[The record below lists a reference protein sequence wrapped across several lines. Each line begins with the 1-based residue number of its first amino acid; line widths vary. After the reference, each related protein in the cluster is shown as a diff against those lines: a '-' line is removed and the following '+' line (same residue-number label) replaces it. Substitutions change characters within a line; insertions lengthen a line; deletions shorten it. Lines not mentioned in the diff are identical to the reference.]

1 MVEVKPTQFRCLSIL
16 VILTLFLVPTPAAI
30 AENLLTNPG
39 FESGNTSGWTDWG
52 CDLMATT
59 SPVHTGSYSGLASDR
74 TESWQGPVQSVL
86 GDMEDGKTYRIS
98 GWIRLQNA
106 DSSSIGLTVQ
116 QTDSGGTDY
125 HSIHWSTG
133 YDDQWVQL
141 SGYFT
146 LNVTGSLSALDVYFE
161 GPAADV
167 NFYLDDAE
175 VVDVNDWKADANDRI
190 EQIRKRDA
198 QITIVNSLGYPVS
211 DVDVQIN
218 QIKHRFAFGSAISQY
233 QMDNTD
239 YLNFFKDHF
248 EWAVMEN
255 ASKWYSNE
263 EEQGDVNYAPAD
275 IIYNWCQTNGIIIRG
290 HCVYWCVDDYIQPW
304 VKALDTA
311 GLQAA
316 VESRMNSAVNH
327 FKGKFVHWDI
337 NNEMLHGSY
346 FQDRLGPSIRPW
358 MFQAAH
364 AIDPN
369 CLLFVNDY
377 EVVSGGSQT
386 DAYKAQIQGLIDDG
400 APVHGIGAQCHFWG
414 SSVEPLT
421 VYDRLESLAELELPI
436 WCSEYDFAATDEN
449 VRADGIE
456 RFYRMAFSH
465 SAVEGI
471 LMWGF
476 WENAHWRGNC
486 HIVNADWSLNAAGIR
501 YEALMDEWTT
511 DVNCI
516 TDPNGQANFRG
527 FHGTYEITLTPA
539 YGAPIIKTI
548 QLEPGPDTAQ
558 FILSITCPCDF
569 GPDGDVDFED
579 FCVLA
584 ETWLSEPGQPHWN
597 SACDISDPNDN
608 VIDERDL
615 AVFTDCWLAGK

>member
-16 VILTLFLVPTPAAI
+16 AILTLFLVLVPAAV

-52 CDLMATT
+52 CDLTAT
-59 SPVHTGSYSGLASDR
+59 SNQVHTGSYSALASDR
-74 TESWQGPVQSVL
+74 TEPWQGHVQSLL
-86 GDMEDGKTYRIS
+86 GDMEDGRTYRIS
-98 GWIRLQNA
+98 GSVRLQNA
-106 DSSSIGLTVQ
+106 DSSSIGLTVR
-116 QTDSGGTDY
+116 QTDFSGTDY
-125 HSIHWSTG
+125 HPMHWSTG
-133 YDDQWVQL
+133 YDDWWVQL

-146 LNVTGSLSALDVYFE
+146 LNVTGSLSELDVYFE
-161 GPAADV
+161 GPAAGV

-175 VVDVNDWKADANDRI
+175 VVDTGDWKADANDRI

-198 QITIVNSLGYPVS
+198 QITVVDGLGYPVS
-211 DVDVQIN
+211 DVDLQIN

-263 EEQGDVNYAPAD
+263 QSQGDVNYANAD
-275 IIYNWCQTNGIIIRG
+275 IIYNWCQANGIIMRG
-290 HCVYWCVDDYIQPW
+290 HCVYWCVDTYVQDWI
-304 VKALDTA
+304 KALDTA

-346 FQDRLGPSIRPW
+346 FQDRLGPSIRSW

-369 CLLFVNDY
+369 CLLFVNEY
-377 EVVSGGSQT
+377 NVVSGSET
-386 DAYKAQIQGLIDDG
+386 DAYKAQIHGLIDDG
-400 APVHGIGAQCHFWG
+400 APVHGIGAQCHMWG
-414 SSVEPLT
+414 SSVEPLA
-421 VYDRLESLAELELPI
+421 VYSRLESLAELGLPI
-436 WCSEYDFAATDEN
+436 WCSEYDFAAADEN
-449 VRADGIE
+449 VRADGLE
-456 RFYRMAFSH
+456 RFYRTAFSH
-465 SAVEGI
+465 PAVEGI

-476 WENAHWRGNC
+476 WQNSHWRDDC
-486 HIVNADWSLNAAGIR
+486 HIVNTNWSLNQAGIR

-511 DVNCI
+511 NDANT
-516 TDPNGQANFRG
+516 TDLSGNVNFRG
-527 FHGTYEITLTPA
+527 FHGTYEIILTPT
-539 YGAPIIKTI
+539 YGAPTIRTI
-548 QLEPGPDTAQ
+548 QLEPGPDPAQ
-558 FILSITCPCDF
+558 FIFSITCLGDF
-569 GPDGDVDFED
+569 EPDGDVDFED

-584 ETWLSEPGQPHWN
+584 EAWLSEPGQPHWDPG
-597 SACDISDPNDN
+597 CDISDPKDN

-615 AVFTDCWLAGK
+615 AVFTDYWLAGE